1 MSVAIEF
8 STIPEMFLKVTEMFS
23 REERPVLQY
32 KAGSEYAGISYAE
45 LREKVELF
53 AHGLAAMGL
62 KRGERVAIV
71 SENRPEW
78 VISDQAI
85 VALGAVDVPLYT
97 TMTAKQ
103 NEFIFNDAGVK
114 YAIVSNQF
122 QLNKV
127 MRVFENIK
135 TLEKVI
141 IMTEKD
147 MTPDTRVVPFSA
159 VYESG
164 RAFMAENPDY
174 LNASRKMVN
183 PEDLLTLIYTS
194 GTTGNPKGVM
204 LTHANLC
211 SNIASAAEVIRIG
224 PDDVL
229 LSFLPLS
236 HSFERMAGYYTA
248 LACGA
253 TIAYAESV
261 ETVRD
266 NMLEVKPTIV
276 TTVPRLFERIHSR
289 VVKQVDSSP
298 PLRRKIFYW
307 AVNVGRDYA
316 QASKRGNVSPA
327 LRMRHGLADRLVFSK
342 LRARTGGRIKFFVS
356 GGAALGREFGEFFE
370 SVGLKIIE
378 GYGLTETSPVISAN
392 RVDNYK
398 FGSVGMTIPGVEVK
412 IAQDGEI
419 LTRGPNVMKG
429 YWNNKQATREVI
441 DKDGWLHTGDIGV
454 ADAEGFIYITDR
466 KKHLFVSSGGKNI
479 APQPIENLFLSS
491 KYIEQFVLIG
501 DRRMFL
507 TALIVPDF
515 DTLQEFADARNIA
528 YGSNA
533 DLAKHPVVN
542 EMIEKEIS
550 RVQKDLANY
559 ERVRKFTLLESPF
572 TIENGE
578 LTPTQKVKRNTIEE
592 RYARLIEGM
601 YKAVG

>member
-1 MSVAIEF
+1 MSVATEF
-8 STIPEMFLKVTEMFS
+8 STIPQMFLRTTEKFGQ
-23 REERPVLQY
+23 EERPVLQY
-32 KAGSEYAGISYAE
+32 KTESGYTGISYAE

-62 KRGERVAIV
+62 KRGDRVAIV

-85 VALGAVDVPLYT
+85 VALGGVDVPLYT

-103 NEFIFNDAGVK
+103 NEFVFNDAVVR
-114 YAIVSNQF
+114 YVIVSNQF

-127 MRVFENIK
+127 MRIFENVK
-135 TLEKVI
+135 SLEKVI
-141 IMTEKD
+141 IMTEKGL
-147 MTPDTRVVPFSA
+147 TPDARVVPFSA
-159 VYESG
+159 VYENG

-174 LNASRKMVN
+174 LNASRKMVK

-204 LTHANLC
+204 LTHENLC
-211 SNIASAAEVIRIG
+211 SNIVSSAEVIKIG
-224 PDDVL
+224 PDDVM

-266 NMLEVKPTIV
+266 DMLEVKPTIV

-289 VVKQVDSSP
+289 VLKQVDSSP

-307 AVNVGRDYA
+307 AVNVGREYA
-316 QASKRGNVSPA
+316 HASKRGSVSPA

-398 FGSVGMTIPGVEVK
+398 FGSVGMVIPGVEVR
-412 IAQDGEI
+412 IEHDGEI
-419 LTRGPNVMKG
+419 LTKGPNVMKG
-429 YWNNKQATREVI
+429 YWNDKQATKEVL

-454 ADAEGFIYITDR
+454 IDAEGFIYITDR

-491 KYIEQFVLIG
+491 KYIEQFMLIG

-507 TALIVPDF
+507 TALIVPDY
-515 DTLQEFADARNIA
+515 DTLQEFADARNIPYA
-528 YGSNA
+528 GNA
-533 DLAKHPVVN
+533 DLAKDPTIN
-542 EMIEKEIS
+542 ELIETEIS
-550 RVQKDLANY
+550 QVQKDLANY

-578 LTPTQKVKRNTIEE
+578 LTPT
-592 RYARLIEGM
+592 
-601 YKAVG
+601 